1 MAEIQI
7 PGVDFNKLA
16 QEAIAHQITKAM
28 VGADVMVNAT
38 IAEALSRKV
47 DSEGKPSTRGYGVEM
62 PFIQWVAEDLVRS
75 AVRKALAAKIDEM
88 RPAIEASVAKA
99 LRAQAGTIATGMI
112 EAMTA
117 NVKEVG
123 RWGMNVEFTRRT

>member
-7 PGVDFNKLA
+7 PGVDFGKLA

-28 VGADVMVNAT
+28 VGADAFVNTT

-47 DSEGKPSTRGYGVEM
+47 DTEGKPSTRGYGVEM
-62 PFIQWVAEDLVRS
+62 PFVQWVAEDLVRS
-75 AVRKALAAKIDEM
+75 AVRKAIALKVEEM
-88 RPAIEASVAKA
+88 RPTIEQSVAKA
-99 LRAQAGTIATGMI
+99 LRAQAGTIAQGMV

-117 NVKEVG
+117 NVKETG
-123 RWGMNVEFTRRT
+123 RWGMNVEFVRRA

>member
-7 PGVDFNKLA
+7 PGVDFGKLA

-28 VGADVMVNAT
+28 VGADAFVNTT

-47 DSEGKPSTRGYGVEM
+47 DTEGKPSSRGYGVEM
-62 PFIQWVAEDLVRS
+62 PFVQWVAEDLVRS
-75 AVRKALAAKIDEM
+75 AVRKAIALKVEEM
-88 RPAIEASVAKA
+88 RPTIEQSVAKA
-99 LRAQAGTIATGMI
+99 LRAQAGTIAQGMV

-117 NVKEVG
+117 NVKETG
-123 RWGMNVEFTRRT
+123 RWGMNVEFVRRA

>member
-7 PGVDFNKLA
+7 PGVDFGKLA

-28 VGADVMVNAT
+28 VGADAFVNTT

-47 DSEGKPSTRGYGVEM
+47 DTEGKLSTRGYGVEM
-62 PFIQWVAEDLVRS
+62 PFVQWVAEDLVRS
-75 AVRKALAAKIDEM
+75 AVRKAIAAKVEEM
-88 RPAIEASVAKA
+88 RPTIEQSVAKA
-99 LRAQAGTIATGMI
+99 LRAQAGTIAQGMV

-123 RWGMNVEFTRRT
+123 RWGMNVEFVRRA